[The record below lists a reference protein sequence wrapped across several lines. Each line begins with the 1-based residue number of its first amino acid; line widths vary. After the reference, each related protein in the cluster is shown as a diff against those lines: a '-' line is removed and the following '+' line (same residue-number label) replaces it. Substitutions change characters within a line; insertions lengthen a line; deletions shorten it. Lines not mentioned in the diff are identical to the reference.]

1 MTRTQRTAF
10 VWLTG
15 AALAALVI
23 TMAGN
28 VALSA
33 LAVPAPAPQVTA
45 APGL

>member
-1 MTRTQRTAF
+1 MTRTQRAAF

-23 TMAGN
+23 TMAGE

-33 LAVPAPAPQVTA
+33 VAVPAPAPQQTA
-45 APGL
+45 APAL